1 MIPFALGFL
10 KHKIFTRS
18 GKYVQK
24 CIVTTTRFLEVEITM
39 QVHARPAA
47 EIRSYSELNTWMNFD
62 NVN

>member
-1 MIPFALGFL
+1 MVPISLGFL
-10 KHKIFTRS
+10 KHKIFTRR
-18 GKYVQK
+18 GKYVQR

-47 EIRSYSELNTWMNFD
+47 EIGAYSELNTWMNFD

>member
-1 MIPFALGFL
+1 MAPITLDFL

-47 EIRSYSELNTWMNFD
+47 EIRSYSELNTCMNFD
-62 NVN
+62 NVK